1 MKKLLLVGESWE
13 IISIHVKGFDTFYTS
28 KYEEGVDW
36 LIEALES
43 GGYEIDYIPNHRA
56 SSNFPTE
63 LAELEK
69 YEAVILSDI
78 GANTL
83 LLNPDTF
90 EKSIPTPNRLKL
102 IRDYVENG
110 GGFLMIGGYLSFQ
123 GIEAKANYKD
133 SPIEEILPVTLK
145 RYDDRVEIP
154 EGLYPEKVKDHEI
167 LTGISAK
174 WPMLLGYNKLEA
186 KEDSKVLVENED
198 DPILVIGNYKKG
210 RTAAFA
216 SDCAPHWGS
225 PEFVEWEGY
234 EKLWV
239 NLINWLISEK

>member
-1 MKKLLLVGESWE
+1 MKKILLVGESWE
-13 IISIHVKGFDTFYTS
+13 TISIHIKGFDTFYTS
-28 KYEEGVDW
+28 KYEEGADW
-36 LIEALES
+36 LMKALEK

-56 SSNFPTE
+56 SSKFPTE
-63 LAELEK
+63 LEELEK
-69 YEAVILSDI
+69 YDTIILSDI

-90 EKSIPTPNRLKL
+90 EKSIPTPNRLNL

-133 SPIEEILPVTLK
+133 SPIEEILPVILK
-145 RYDDRVEIP
+145 RYDDRVEVP
-154 EGLYPEKVKDHEI
+154 EGMYPENVKEHEI
-167 LTGISAK
+167 LAGVSKK
-174 WPMLLGYNKLEA
+174 WPMLLGYNKFEA
-186 KEDSKVLVENED
+186 KKDSEILVEGRD
-198 DPILVIGNYKKG
+198 DPMLVIGNYSKG

-225 PEFVEWEGY
+225 PEFVEWNDY
-234 EKLWV
+234 EKLWI
-239 NLINWLISEK
+239 NLVKWLNNEK